1 MQDTSSLYKSIMAGI
16 HRFEV
21 KLDIAGTEYGMS
33 ELVAL
38 KTNVAAFSDDGPQ
51 LGLAVAQE
59 ISVDVYA
66 DSADI
71 PRMAELKPYYR
82 VINDRSQSEWIQ
94 KGVFY
99 LDTRER
105 SSSGVMHLTGFDN
118 MLKAEVVYPGSSLS
132 WPATDIDVVREI
144 AGFMNVTI
152 DARTTAII
160 TSGYEVQLAPQMT
173 MREMLQYIAAMYGG
187 SFIFSDTGELLLVCV
202 WDLDDSDPYTITKRG
217 TSQSTRPAF
226 PPCTGVRFI
235 VSQSAT
241 EQTEVFS
248 GDETGYVYEIEC
260 PFATQEIADSLL
272 NKMRGMVY
280 RPYSAEKVAADPALE
295 IGDTVSLGTRIVT
308 DSGNLIPYP
317 LYSSSSQ
324 SLLFNIELNYGID
337 GSIAITGSVPAENSE
352 FAYSITTNDLTLRT
366 PSKKITVIVEAPTDF
381 PSTNGGGHPNFAAVV
396 KTSSGTT
403 ASYQLSLTTTK
414 NAKKYFYA
422 TISRSENIESLHI
435 NFIFGGV
442 EARTYNGTIK
452 IMVNPGSDLVP
463 WQPPVGATAEQFSGI
478 YSFDLAFNSACRPTF
493 AAPGELE
500 IDHEYT
506 MDRVSSRSFKRMKR
520 EVYSEIKLLDDEI
533 DLTVKKGEVC
543 AQISLEPDD
552 ITISGNRIQITSTN
566 WSITKDGVMTAKSGQ
581 IGGWT
586 IDSNNLSWSD
596 INNRKAVLS
605 GTDGSLSVSLGELS
619 GVDVGTF
626 RNTVQQ
632 RIYAGLRF
640 YGYDAQTI
648 TKTEAARIL
657 AGNTNFGNLYTAV
670 AIPSNGR
677 IIIYSNLD
685 YSLGSTDDVVL
696 EIMPSSTDRL
706 VEVYGGCY
714 IRGSLFVGGDL
725 GVSGEKN
732 RIVRTKNYGQRNM
745 AAYETAA
752 PYFGD
757 IGQGTTEKNGECIVP
772 IEAIFSETVDLDT
785 EYQVFLQKEGPGDIW
800 VQEKARDHFTVKG
813 TPGLKFAWELKAKQ
827 IDHGGKRL
835 EEYKPKEEPEAHE

>member
-1 MQDTSSLYKSIMAGI
+1 MQDTSSLYKSIFSGI

-21 KLDIAGTEYGMS
+21 KVNIAGTDYGMDT
-33 ELVAL
+33 LVSL
-38 KTNVAAFSDDGPQ
+38 KTNVAAFSDNGPK
-51 LGLAVAQE
+51 LGLAVANE

-71 PRMAELKPYYR
+71 PRMARMQVYYR
-82 VINDRSQSEWIQ
+82 VANDSRSSEWIG
-94 KGVFY
+94 KGTFFI
-99 LDTRER
+99 DTREQEHN
-105 SSSGVMHLTGFDN
+105 GLLHLTGFDS
-118 MLKAEVVYPGSSLS
+118 MLKAEALYPSSTLE
-132 WPATDIDVVREI
+132 WPATDVDVIREI
-144 AGFMNVTI
+144 TGYMGVGI
-152 DARTTAII
+152 DARTTALM
-160 TSGYEVQLAPQMT
+160 TSGYKVQLAPQMT

-187 SFIFSDTGELLLVCV
+187 SFVIADDNCLLLVCP
-202 WDLDDSDPYTITKRG
+202 WNLDDSNPYDIVKRG
-217 TSQSTRPAF
+217 TSQTMRPEF
-226 PPCTGVRFI
+226 PACTGVRFI
-235 VSQSAT
+235 VDQTAT

-272 NKMRGMVY
+272 SKMREMVY

-478 YSFDLAFNSACRPTF
+478 YSFDLAFNSACRPTL

-533 DLTVKKGEVC
+533 NLTVKKGQVC

-566 WSITKDGVMTAKSGQ
+566 WSITKDGVMTAKSGS
-581 IGGWT
+581 IGGWDILPSKLEKKEDNSGITLDPTNKYFDMHSSTNGVHIDEDEVRWYHAANGEEDYDIAKMAARLISGGELANLEMTMYNQCGFYIKDEGGTQYISVSSEYNSVT
-586 IDSNNLSWSD
+586 INQECAFSGD
-596 INNRKAVLS
+596 IFQSAHQTARLWDVVVN
-605 GTDGSLSVSLGELS
+605 GSL
-619 GVDVGTF
+619 DT
-626 RNTVQQ
+626 
-632 RIYAGLRF
+632 
-640 YGYDAQTI
+640 
-648 TKTEAARIL
+648 
-657 AGNTNFGNLYTAV
+657 
-670 AIPSNGR
+670 
-677 IIIYSNLD
+677 
-685 YSLGSTDDVVL
+685 
-696 EIMPSSTDRL
+696 
-706 VEVYGGCY
+706 
-714 IRGSLFVGGDL
+714 RGS
-725 GVSGEKN
+725 KN
-732 RIVRTKNYGQRNM
+732 RVIDTKHYGMRRLG
-745 AAYETAA
+745 AYETAA

-757 IGQGTTEKNGECIVP
+757 IGQGTTDKNGECIVP

>member
-82 VINDRSQSEWIQ
+82 VINDRRQSEWIQ

-152 DARTTAII
+152 DARTTAIM

-187 SFIFSDTGELLLVCV
+187 SFIFSDTGALLLVCV
-202 WDLDDSDPYTITKRG
+202 WNLDDSAPYTIAQKG
-217 TSQSTRPAF
+217 ISQSTRPAF

-241 EQTEVFS
+241 EQTEIFS

-272 NKMRGMVY
+272 GKMQGMVY

-295 IGDTVSLGTRIVT
+295 IGDAVTLGEETKTGSQNLVIYPLGSDRTRSGFTYSYETDGSVSL
-308 DSGNLIPYP
+308 SGASTAPTGYDN
-317 LYSSSSQ
+317 
-324 SLLFNIELNYGID
+324 
-337 GSIAITGSVPAENSE
+337 GSV
-352 FAYSITTNDLTLRT
+352 LTQFQLPKNIRQ
-366 PSKKITVIVEAPTDF
+366 ITVIVETSDDF
-381 PSTNGGGHPNFAAVV
+381 PSRTESGQSVSFCAWAHRD
-396 KTSSGTT
+396 GTT
-403 ASYQLSLTTTK
+403 AMQAIQLNDITVGSGKKRFCGTLTSTTDITDLEID
-414 NAKKYFYA
+414 FYYN
-422 TISRSENIESLHI
+422 TPSDSES
-435 NFIFGGV
+435 
-442 EARTYNGTIK
+442 RTYNDNIR
-452 IMVNPGSDLVP
+452 IMVVQGNEAVMWEAPN
-463 WQPPVGATAEQFSGI
+463 GAQTEIVSGI
-478 YSFDLAFNSACRPTF
+478 YSFGMNFNSACRPTI

-506 MDRVSSRSFKRMKR
+506 MDKLSARSFKRMKR
-520 EVYSEIKLLDDEI
+520 EVYSEISLLDDRI
-533 DLTVKKGEVC
+533 NLKVSKGDVS
-543 AQISLEPDD
+543 AQISLEPED

-566 WSITKDGVMTAKSGQ
+566 WSITKDGVMTAKSGS
-581 IGGWT
+581 IGGWDILPSKLEKKEHNSGITLDPTNKYFDMHSSTNGVHIDEDEVRWYHAANGEEDYDIAKMAARLISGGELADLEMTMYNQCGFYIKDDGGTQYISVSSEYKTVT
-586 IDSNNLSWSD
+586 INQECAFSGD
-596 INNRKAVLS
+596 IFQSAHQTARLWDVEVN
-605 GTDGSLSVSLGELS
+605 GSL
-619 GVDVGTF
+619 DT
-626 RNTVQQ
+626 
-632 RIYAGLRF
+632 
-640 YGYDAQTI
+640 
-648 TKTEAARIL
+648 
-657 AGNTNFGNLYTAV
+657 
-670 AIPSNGR
+670 
-677 IIIYSNLD
+677 
-685 YSLGSTDDVVL
+685 
-696 EIMPSSTDRL
+696 
-706 VEVYGGCY
+706 
-714 IRGSLFVGGDL
+714 RGS
-725 GVSGEKN
+725 KN
-732 RIVRTKNYGQRNM
+732 RVIDTKHYGMRRLG
-745 AAYETAA
+745 AYETAA

-757 IGQGTTEKNGECIVP
+757 IGQGTTDKNGECIVP

-800 VQEKARDHFTVKG
+800 VQEKAKDHFTVKG